1 MNKRKAWL
9 ISAEKK
15 SSENIVKVQKENQE
29 KLVIVIRF
37 QNFQKERKDD
47 QEKMVSLEKLIED
60 KFKHWEEKLNN
71 NKNKS

>member
-1 MNKRKAWL
+1 M

-15 SSENIVKVQKENQE
+15 SSENIVKVQKESQE

>member
-1 MNKRKAWL
+1 M